1 MEGAVR
7 TGGNAD
13 SAPGPRPAGLPTALF
28 HLRPRSR
35 ASPAAPAPLSRRPG
49 LPTLSLL
56 DPASR
61 RHLGQEETDQ
71 QLGKK
76 RQARS
81 SREPTEPTPRP
92 HRVPCAS
99 GRAPGPLRLPSPPP
113 PASHSAR
120 AVPSGRQEGRV
131 TLLVESGRAASPDS
145 PPRSGGHGEA
155 QSHRAEGTSGNSS
168 RLRNADF
175 RSRPALANQTP
186 ALTSLPPGRRRKR
199 RAEEG
204 PGADPEG
211 AGPAGGS
218 KRSGTSWGPR

>member
-145 PPRSGGHGEA
+145 PPRSAAATARHSPTEPK
-155 QSHRAEGTSGNSS
+155 
-168 RLRNADF
+168 
-175 RSRPALANQTP
+175 RPAATAPGCETP
-186 ALTSLPPGRRRKR
+186 TSAPGRRSPIR
-199 RAEEG
+199 
-204 PGADPEG
+204 
-211 AGPAGGS
+211 
-218 KRSGTSWGPR
+218 PRF